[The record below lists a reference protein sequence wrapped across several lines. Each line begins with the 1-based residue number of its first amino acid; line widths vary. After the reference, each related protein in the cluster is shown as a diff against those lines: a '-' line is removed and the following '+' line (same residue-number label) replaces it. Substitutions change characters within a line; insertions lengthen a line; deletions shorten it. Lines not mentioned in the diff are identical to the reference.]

1 MIGVNELAVVD
12 EPYRTPCRAVML
24 TCVDYRFLR
33 PACDLLEREGL
44 LGSTDLIA
52 WPGGAMAL
60 RSEDA
65 GALLSALELAVT
77 LHAPPTMLLVAHM
90 DCGRLGGSSR
100 FGGVKDESA
109 ALEAGLRDVA
119 AVARSRLPD
128 TRIRLIRLA
137 EGEQSEVPL
146 PFVPVG
152 EETIAD
158 TAPPFPRT
166 SEDAT

>member
-77 LHAPPTMLLVAHM
+77 RHAPPTMLLVAHM
-90 DCGRLGGSSR
+90 GGQVKAISVLLSR
-100 FGGVKDESA
+100 VLWMSWRKGWQDW
-109 ALEAGLRDVA
+109 LEPA
-119 AVARSRLPD
+119 
-128 TRIRLIRLA
+128 
-137 EGEQSEVPL
+137 PL
-146 PFVPVG
+146 
-152 EETIAD
+152 
-158 TAPPFPRT
+158 
-166 SEDAT
+166 